1 MGGHAFAAL
10 LGPTSKFPRM
20 NKTTYQKLKSFVS
33 TKLATAYSSFGI
45 ASEDPEKLDYGD
57 LDVVLNTNTALSP
70 TESAI
75 SDVKE
80 ELKALLLAQYSVTNG
95 THFVSYAI
103 PATALDQD
111 KKTSQALGDGNFL
124 EGLPEH
130 SPLVP
135 EATQGVSDENT
146 YYQVDFNLTQDES
159 QKDSIL
165 FYNSY
170 GDLGIIL
177 CMVTKTIGTTWSKQG
192 LRVRV

>member
-10 LGPTSKFPRM
+10 LGPAAKFPRM

-33 TKLATAYSSFGI
+33 TKLVTAYSSFGI
-45 ASEDPEKLDYGD
+45 ASEDPEKPDYGD

-70 TESAI
+70 TESVI
-75 SDVKE
+75 SDVRG
-80 ELKALLLAQYSVTNG
+80 ELKALLLAQYSVSNG

-103 PATALDQD
+103 PATVLDQD
-111 KKTSQALGDGNFL
+111 KQTSQALGDSNSL

-130 SPLVP
+130 SPLP
-135 EATQGVSDENT
+135 EATQGVSDKNT

-159 QKDSIL
+159 QKDSVL

-192 LRVRV
+192 LRVCT